1 MPLMLV
7 LLGACYLGG
16 TCDPCVDTL
25 EIAVYDDAGE
35 PVDTFSG
42 EVQLGAE
49 TVAFSCTDGAAGE
62 DEYTCQG
69 NTVVFSTSETPGELE
84 VDDPEGNTFAGSPEV
99 EDGELG
105 NGDCGYCAV
114 QVVEVELEGCG
125 DCG

>member
-1 MPLMLV
+1 MALILF

-16 TCDPCVDTL
+16 ICDPCVETL

-42 EVQLGAE
+42 EVQLGSE
-49 TVAFSCTDGAAGE
+49 TVKFSCTNGAAGE
-62 DEYTCQG
+62 DDYTCRG

-84 VDDPEGNTFAGSPEV
+84 IEDPAGNIFTGSPQV
-99 EDGELG
+99 ETLDRG
-105 NGDCGYCAV
+105 NGDCGYCAM